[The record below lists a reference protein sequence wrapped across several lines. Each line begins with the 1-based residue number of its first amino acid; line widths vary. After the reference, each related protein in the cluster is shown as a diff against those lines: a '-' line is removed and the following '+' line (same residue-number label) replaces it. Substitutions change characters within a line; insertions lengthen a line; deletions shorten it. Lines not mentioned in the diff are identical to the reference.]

1 MNIAISLSPEEE
13 KTLLERASDSGEDVS
28 GYIHRLIERHVRGP
42 GALAALL
49 EPVRREFADSGM
61 GEDELDSLVEEA
73 REEVWRENHPDPS
86 HAS

>member
-1 MNIAISLSPEEE
+1 M
-13 KTLLERASDSGEDVS
+13 ERASASGEDVS

-42 GALAALL
+42 GPLAALL
-49 EPVRREFADSGM
+49 APVRREFADGGLS
-61 GEDELDSLVEEA
+61 EDELESIVEEA